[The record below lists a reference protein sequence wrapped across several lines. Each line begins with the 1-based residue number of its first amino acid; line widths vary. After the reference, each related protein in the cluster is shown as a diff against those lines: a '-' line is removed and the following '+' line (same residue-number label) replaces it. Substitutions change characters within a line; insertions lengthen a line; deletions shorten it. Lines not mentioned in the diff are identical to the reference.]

1 MLLPPE
7 VTEHVTE
14 NVLHPKMFIVSLNG
28 GESALVNVFLNP
40 HTVQSSPYAS
50 VTDVVQ
56 SYREAYPGVRKV
68 DVCVFLNGGGSLS
81 HDHLAVARSAGV
93 FTVIQ
98 FVIFENE
105 SGPARFR
112 ELDLQSPHQST
123 TAWNVLPGVRSYT
136 DVSQWAMLYGVCHR

>member
-1 MLLPPE
+1 MHSPSSSTQRSHVAPPE

-93 FTVIQ
+93 YTVIQ

-112 ELDLQSPHQST
+112 
-123 TAWNVLPGVRSYT
+123 
-136 DVSQWAMLYGVCHR
+136 